1 MRYSN
6 KNKANSIFNITYIFF
21 SLLCFIL
28 GILLAAVL
36 ESNPEIQKKE
46 CAYEMKIETL
56 IPTRS

>member
-1 MRYSN
+1 MRYSD

-36 ESNPEIQKKE
+36 ESNPEIQKKNVH
-46 CAYEMKIETL
+46 MK
-56 IPTRS
+56 